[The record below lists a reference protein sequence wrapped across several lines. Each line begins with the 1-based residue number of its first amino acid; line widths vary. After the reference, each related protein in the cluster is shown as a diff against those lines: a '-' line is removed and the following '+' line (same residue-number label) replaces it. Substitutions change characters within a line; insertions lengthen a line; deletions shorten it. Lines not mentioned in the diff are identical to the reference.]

1 MAVTREEVVWGY
13 RAILGREP
21 ENELVISHHM
31 GACDF
36 SALRSALLNSQEFNL
51 TSPFLRVG
59 RHRAVDDVQ
68 VETTSSMADLARMSE
83 NIAREW
89 RKFGE
94 TEPHWSVVTGNE
106 FKPENISQNLEAFY
120 DLGREDVAYIIAAL
134 KRNRIW
140 KGDSVNALDFG
151 CGVGRLSLNLTPH
164 VAHVTGID
172 ISEAHLVHARQ
183 RAKQTNAR
191 NVTFKSIDTIDSID
205 ALPQFDLIISLI
217 VLQHNPPPL
226 MVVLLNKLLSRLTA
240 GGVAVIQI
248 PTYIVGQ
255 QFAVAEYLSNHQPSM
270 EMNAVPQR
278 VIYETT
284 DQAGCKV
291 IEVQEDGY
299 MGTDIGLSHT
309 FVIQR
314 R

>member
-1 MAVTREEVVWGY
+1 MAVSHEEVVWGY

-21 ENELVISHHM
+21 ESEQVISQHM
-31 GACDF
+31 CLPDF

-51 TSPFLRVG
+51 NSPVLGVG
-59 RHRAVDDVQ
+59 RHRAVDGCQ
-68 VETTSSMADLARMSE
+68 IETVCSAADLARMSE

-94 TEPHWSVVTGNE
+94 TEPHWSVATANE
-106 FKPENISQNLEAFY
+106 FKSENINQNLEAFY
-120 DLGREDVAYIIAAL
+120 DLGTDDVGYVIAAL
-134 KRNRIW
+134 KRNGIW
-140 KGDSVNALDFG
+140 KGGSARALDFG
-151 CGVGRLSLNLTPH
+151 CGVGRLSLALAPH
-164 VAHVTGID
+164 VLHVTGID
-172 ISEAHLVHARQ
+172 ISAAHLVHARQ
-183 RAKQTNAR
+183 RAEQTGVR
-191 NVTFKSIDTIDSID
+191 NVTFEPIDTIDGID

-217 VLQHNPPPL
+217 VLQHNPPPV
-226 MVVLLNKLLSRLTA
+226 MVVLFKKLLARLAA

-255 QFAVAEYLSNHQPSM
+255 QFTVNEYLTSEQPSM

-278 VIYETT
+278 VIYEAAEHA
-284 DQAGCKV
+284 DCKV
-291 IEVQEDGY
+291 MEVREDGY